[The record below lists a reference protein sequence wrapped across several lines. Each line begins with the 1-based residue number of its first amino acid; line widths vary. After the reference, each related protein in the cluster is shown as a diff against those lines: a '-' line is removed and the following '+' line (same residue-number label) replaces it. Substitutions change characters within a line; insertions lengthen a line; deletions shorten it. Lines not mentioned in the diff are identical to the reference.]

1 MATEPKE
8 QKGVLV
14 TGPSGVIYNIP
25 AKELERYAVPR
36 AAVERT
42 ILDAEAAGFVGD
54 SSEDALGETEEFAEG
69 APPPPPGAT
78 IINIFVGPN
87 AGPNAEASRLPDDVE
102 QPQVRVFRA
111 GSTMAKYAAGTTK
124 AAPRRAM
131 PCAAATFYGKW
142 EEMSTSDSE

>member
-1 MATEPKE
+1 MTTEPKE
-8 QKGVLV
+8 QKGVLI

-36 AAVERT
+36 GAVERT

-87 AGPNAEASRLPDDVE
+87 AEASMLPDDVE
-102 QPQVRVFRA
+102 QPQARAFRA
-111 GSTMAKYAAGTTK
+111 GSTMAKYAAGSTL
-124 AAPRRAM
+124 AARRRAM
-131 PCAAATFYGKW
+131 PCDAATFYGKW

>member
-8 QKGVLV
+8 QKGVLI

-25 AKELERYAVPR
+25 AKELQRYAVSR
-36 AAVERT
+36 AAVEKT

-54 SSEDALGETEEFAEG
+54 SGKDALGETEEFAQE

-87 AGPNAEASRLPDDVE
+87 AEASVLPDDGE
-102 QPQVRVFRA
+102 QLPARTFRV
-111 GSTMAKYAAGTTK
+111 GSTTAAR
-124 AAPRRAM
+124 RRAL

-142 EEMSTSDSE
+142 DVPSDQAA

>member
-8 QKGVLV
+8 QKGVLI

-25 AKELERYAVPR
+25 AKELQKYAVPR
-36 AAVERT
+36 AAVEGT

-54 SSEDALGETEEFAEG
+54 SAEDALGETEEFEEA

-87 AGPNAEASRLPDDVE
+87 ADAVASMLPDDIE
-102 QPQVRVFRA
+102 PSQARAFRA
-111 GSTMAKYAAGTTK
+111 GSTVVKYAAGTTV
-124 AAPRRAM
+124 AARRRAL

-142 EEMSTSDSE
+142 EEKPTSGGQ

>member
-1 MATEPKE
+1 MTTEPKE
-8 QKGVLV
+8 LKGVLIN
-14 TGPSGVIYNIP
+14 GPSGVIYNIP

-36 AAVERT
+36 GAVERT

-87 AGPNAEASRLPDDVE
+87 ADAFMLPDDVE
-102 QPQVRVFRA
+102 QPQARAFRA
-111 GSTMAKYAAGTTK
+111 GFTMAKYAAGSTM
-124 AAPRRAM
+124 AARRRAI
-131 PCAAATFYGKW
+131 PCDAATFYGKW
-142 EEMSTSDSE
+142 EEKSTSDSE

>member
-1 MATEPKE
+1 MAIEPKE
-8 QKGVLV
+8 QKGVLI

-25 AKELERYAVPR
+25 AKDLQRYAVPR

-54 SSEDALGETEEFAEG
+54 SGQEALGETEEFAEG

-78 IINIFVGPN
+78 IINIFVGPD
-87 AGPNAEASRLPDDVE
+87 AEASV
-102 QPQVRVFRA
+102 
-111 GSTMAKYAAGTTK
+111 AKYAAGPTK
-124 AAPRRAM
+124 AAHRPAL

-142 EEMSTSDSE
+142 EERSTSDG